1 MFLVETDAVE
11 VAEVEDEA
19 VTGEGLSAHAVLLSG
34 TSNLQFVIA
43 RELQG
48 VADIVFA
55 GDAHH
60 ALNRCPVQ
68 VSGIVDEASAMLEVE
83 WRCLR
88 LRGAHGMCFP
98 GSYLVKEEG
107 AH

>member
-19 VTGEGLSAHAVLLSG
+19 VTGEGLSAHAVLLAG

-60 ALNRCPVQ
+60 AVNRCLVH
-68 VSGIVDEASAMLEVE
+68 VAGIVDGASAMLAGG
-83 WRCLR
+83 WRCLQ
-88 LRGAHGMCFP
+88 LGD
-98 GSYLVKEEG
+98 EERRSLPVNSLL
-107 AH
+107 